1 MMRFLLTHL
10 RAKLMVLVML
20 PLAAGAALT
29 FLFMYRQNEVVQS
42 LAPLTATSRL
52 GATLGDL
59 VHALQAERGSTALYQ
74 GARGQGSG
82 EELRARRQATDQAVE
97 AFRAAL
103 PSAPPEAQAQEA
115 DQALQRLPALRGG
128 VEAGRSATVLLDDYT
143 ALIGVQLALVD
154 RLVLPA
160 AATTL
165 ESRFHALSALMH
177 QKEQAEL
184 ERAVLANAFSNQAF
198 APGMKERF
206 LGLVAVQDAQGQ
218 AFLRSAPAAWREAY
232 AQGLRGAAEAPY
244 LRLRDQALASAAKL
258 PDIDPFLWFR
268 TATERLEAFKALEV
282 RFNRQLVA
290 EAEGMETSALRTRLA
305 LLAGALLFGALVLT
319 WTHVTGEA
327 VLKPIQTLEEG
338 FERLRNGDLSVRLPI
353 VGQDETAR
361 MTGAFNTTCEQLGL
375 MTRRLK
381 EAAHRVAGGAHGL
394 SQSAD
399 RVSGS
404 TQQLARSAFS
414 QRQAT
419 EQVASAMLQL
429 SASVQQVEDT
439 LHAVRAEGHK
449 AADLARGAQVL
460 GREAKA
466 FVEGIRER
474 SERAVQAS
482 ALITELGRRLTQALA
497 NLPHDGVRQALERSI
512 QASEAAAT
520 LAKENGTAVA
530 EGRDRLE
537 ALAGALEGTLKAL
550 TAVDRLTE
558 EIDLV
563 ARDQAAAS
571 REVSQRM
578 QDTSKGTGEVQLAAA
593 QLANTVPEVHLTA
606 QELAGVAQ
614 GLASTAD
621 AFVLA

>member
-10 RAKLMVLVML
+10 RAKLMVLVIL

-29 FLFMYRQNEVVQS
+29 ALFMYRQNQVVLS
-42 LAPLTATSRL
+42 LEPLTATSRL
-52 GATLGDL
+52 GVTLGNL
-59 VHALQAERGSTALYQ
+59 IHALQAERGSTALFQ

-82 EELRARRQATDQAVE
+82 EELRSRRQATDQAVE
-97 AFRAAL
+97 AFQAAL
-103 PSAPPEAQAQEA
+103 PSAPAEAQAQDA
-115 DQALQRLPALRGG
+115 RQALQRLPEVRNG
-128 VEAGRSATVLLDDYT
+128 VEGGRPAPSLMDDYSS
-143 ALIGVQLALVD
+143 LIGVQLALQD

-177 QKEQAEL
+177 QKEQAEQ
-184 ERAVLANAFSNQAF
+184 ERALLANAFANQTF
-198 APGMKERF
+198 APGMRERF
-206 LGLVAVQDAQGQ
+206 LGLVAVQEAQGQ
-218 AFLRSAPAAWREAY
+218 AFLRTAPAPWRDAY
-232 AQGLRGAAEAPY
+232 AQTLRGTFEGDY
-244 LRLRDQALASAAKL
+244 LRLRDQAVGAATRL
-258 PDIDPFLWFR
+258 PDVDPFQWFKVA
-268 TATERLEAFKALEV
+268 TARLEALKGLED
-282 RFNRQLVA
+282 RFNRQLVL
-290 EAEGMETSALRTRLA
+290 EAEGMEADARHTRLA
-305 LLAGALLFGALVLT
+305 LLAGALLFGALVLG

-327 VLKPIQTLEEG
+327 VLRPIQTLEEG
-338 FERLRNGDLSVRLPI
+338 FLRLRSGDLSVRLPI
-353 VGQDETAR
+353 VGKDETAR
-361 MTGAFNTTCEQLGL
+361 MTEAFNTTCEQLGV

-399 RVSGS
+399 KVSGS

-419 EQVASAMLQL
+419 EQVATAMLQL

-439 LHAVRAEGHK
+439 LHAVRGEGRK
-449 AADLARGAQVL
+449 AADLARGAQVM

-474 SERAVQAS
+474 SERAVQAAAVIS
-482 ALITELGRRLTQALA
+482 ELGRRLTAALA
-497 NLPHDGVRQALERSI
+497 NLPHDGIRQALERSI
-512 QASEAAAT
+512 QSAEAAGA
-520 LAKENGTAVA
+520 LARENSAAVE
-530 EGRDRLE
+530 EGRARLE
-537 ALAGALEGTLKAL
+537 DLAAALEGTLKAL
-550 TAVDRLTE
+550 VGVERLTE

-578 QDTSKGTGEVQLAAA
+578 QDTSRGTGEVQLAAA

-621 AFVLA
+621 TFVLA